1 MASNVPYTGVPTV
14 QPSFDAT
21 PSMSSNIP
29 MDAFGAGVAGAV
41 GHLGK
46 AVEGAGSE
54 LYSRAIAMQQLNE
67 QANAAN
73 AVAEFTTAQG
83 EKYAQYST
91 LSGKN
96 AVDGYKP
103 YIEDLNATREAIG
116 QKLSSPYAQ
125 KVYLQESRSIQ
136 ARSVFSAA
144 AHSGRE
150 GKNYA
155 IGSTQSLID
164 ARTNA
169 AALAPQDDESYQA
182 ALEQN
187 AKDVKHLGDLHGWD
201 SQAVAN
207 ATQQMNSKMTM
218 GRIQGLAK
226 SDVPSAQKLLDAAV
240 KAGNITGDDLG
251 RAQSYI
257 RTQKLSVA
265 SRQEASR
272 MFTGDNPSIGQGK
285 VPVENI
291 LEAIAGNEGAD
302 YGMIHPTK
310 VTHKVK
316 GQMITEQA
324 LGRYGVMQSN
334 LQDWLKE
341 AGMPAMTEQE
351 FLNNPKAQDKL
362 AGFKLGQYQEEGG
375 SASAAANKWFTG
387 SYTPDP
393 KKTDGISTAAG
404 YQKKFLAGLAKNS
417 GAAEISTAARAR
429 SKQLFGDDAE
439 AEDAMEQQ
447 ALIRHSRDKSMARE
461 AEYEARQT
469 IEDAL
474 VPAKDGKLVT
484 SIEDVQDP
492 KVQAAW
498 DQLKPSQQNRYR
510 RLMAQNA
517 KGDYEAT
524 QENQLQYRSWLG
536 KLTDPMAS
544 PEEKRDALNQD
555 FATMA
560 MPAAQRQQ
568 LNMLRAKLWKDQNKN
583 PALNHAMSVSEDILR
598 SAGFTRTKT
607 KEDYDL
613 IRGSMFQI
621 LQERL
626 ERNDPVK
633 TDKELREITSG
644 LVRKIN
650 QTKLFGTLWGGQ
662 EVFKTPIGDIPKGD
676 KEAIINNL
684 AERGIDNP
692 SDKQI
697 QEIYAARM
705 YNHLYGYQKKKES
718 DRNAKMGPTSS
729 SSTPQ
734 VPRSQ

>member
-46 AVEGAGSE
+46 SIEGAGSE

-91 LSGKN
+91 QSGKN

-103 YIEDLNATREAIG
+103 YIDDLNATREAIG

-125 KVYLQESRSIQ
+125 KLYLQESRSIQ

-144 AHSGRE
+144 AHAGRE

-164 ARTNA
+164 ARQNA

-182 ALEQN
+182 SLAQN
-187 AKDVKHLGDLHGWD
+187 ARDARQLGMLEGKDDQWVK
-201 SQAVAN
+201 N
-207 ATQQMNSKMTM
+207 YTQQMNSKMTM

-226 SDVPSAQKLLDAAV
+226 SDVPAAQKLLDTAI
-240 KAGNITGDDLG
+240 KAGNISGDDLG
-251 RAQSYI
+251 RAQTYI
-257 RTQKLSVA
+257 RGQKLSVA
-265 SRQEASR
+265 SRQEAAR
-272 MFTGDNPSIGQGK
+272 MFTGDNPTIGQGK

-302 YGMIHPTK
+302 YGTLHPTK

-341 AGMPAMTEQE
+341 AGMPAMSEQE

-393 KKTDGISTAAG
+393 KVSDKINTAAS

-417 GAAEISTAARAR
+417 GAAEVSKAARSR
-429 SKQLFGDDAE
+429 SKELFGDDAE
-439 AEDAMEQQ
+439 AEDAFEQQ
-447 ALIRHSRDKSMARE
+447 ALTRHSRDKSMARE
-461 AEYEARQT
+461 AEQEARQT

-474 VPAKDGKLVT
+474 IPAKDGKLIT
-484 SIEDVQDP
+484 SIEDIQDP

-498 DQLKPSQQNRYR
+498 DELKPAQQNRYR

-524 QENQLQYRSWLG
+524 QENQLQYRSWIG

-544 PEEKRDALNQD
+544 PEEKRSAMNAD
-555 FATMA
+555 FASLP

-568 LNMLRAKLWKDQNKN
+568 LNQLKAKLWKDQNKN
-583 PALNHAMSVSEDILR
+583 PALNHAMSMSEDILR
-598 SAGFTRTKT
+598 NAGITRTKN
-607 KEDYDL
+607 KDDYDQ
-613 IRGSMFQI
+613 IRGSMFLI
-621 LQERL
+621 LNDRMQAG
-626 ERNDPVK
+626 DPVK
-633 TDKELREITSG
+633 KDEEVRQIASR
-644 LVRKIN
+644 LVRETSQKWMFGLLPGKERAFKI
-650 QTKLFGTLWGGQ
+650 
-662 EVFKTPIGDIPKGD
+662 EVPTS
-676 KEAIINNL
+676 
-684 AERGIDNP
+684 EREYI
-692 SDKQI
+692 
-697 QEIYAARM
+697 
-705 YNHLYGYQKKKES
+705 KKKYLEDAGS
-718 DRNAKMGPTSS
+718 EPTEKDIQSIYNAKMYNQLYGKAKKQQSDAAAAMPTP
-729 SSTPQ
+729 T

>member
-21 PSMSSNIP
+21 PSMSSNLP
-29 MDAFGAGVAGAV
+29 MAAFGTGVASAV
-41 GHLGK
+41 GHIGSAL
-46 AVEGAGSE
+46 EGAGSE

-201 SQAVAN
+201 SRAVAN

-362 AGFKLGQYQEEGG
+362 AGFKLGQYQDEGG
-375 SASAAANKWFTG
+375 SAMAAANRWFTG

-510 RLMAQNA
+510 AIMARNA
-517 KGDYEAT
+517 HGDYQET
-524 QENQLQYRSWLG
+524 QENQIQYRNWIG

-544 PEEKRDALNQD
+544 PDDKRDAMNQD
-555 FATMA
+555 FASMA
-560 MPAAQRQQ
+560 MPWKQRQQ
-568 LNMLRAKLWKDQNKN
+568 LNQLRAKLWKDQNKN
-583 PALNHAMSVSEDILR
+583 PALNHAMSISEDILR
-598 SAGFTRTKT
+598 NAGITRTKN
-607 KEDYDL
+607 KDDYDQ
-613 IRGSMFQI
+613 IRGSMFLI
-621 LQERL
+621 LNDRATA
-626 ERNDPVK
+626 NDPVK
-633 TDKELREITSG
+633 KDEEVRQIASR
-644 LVRKIN
+644 LVRDVNQKWMFGILPGKEKAFKI
-650 QTKLFGTLWGGQ
+650 
-662 EVFKTPIGDIPKGD
+662 EIPE
-676 KEAIINNL
+676 KEREYI
-684 AERGIDNP
+684 
-692 SDKQI
+692 
-697 QEIYAARM
+697 
-705 YNHLYGYQKKKES
+705 KKKYLEDAGS
-718 DRNAKMGPTSS
+718 EPTEKDIQSIYNAKMYNQLYGKAKKQASDAAAAMPAPT
-729 SSTPQ
+729 

>member
-1 MASNVPYTGVPTV
+1 MASNVPYTGVPAV

-46 AVEGAGSE
+46 SIEGAGSE

-91 LSGKN
+91 QSGKN

-103 YIEDLNATREAIG
+103 YIDDLNATREAIG

-125 KVYLQESRSIQ
+125 KMYLQQSRSIQ

-144 AHSGRE
+144 AHAGRE

-164 ARTNA
+164 ARQNA

-182 ALEQN
+182 SLAQN
-187 AKDVKHLGDLHGWD
+187 ARDARQLGVLEGKDDQWVK
-201 SQAVAN
+201 N
-207 ATQQMNSKMTM
+207 YTQQMNSKMTM

-226 SDVPSAQKLLDAAV
+226 SEVPSAQKLLDAAL
-240 KAGNITGDDLG
+240 KAGNISGDDLG
-251 RAQSYI
+251 RAQTYI
-257 RTQKLSVA
+257 RGQKLSVA
-265 SRQEASR
+265 SRQEAAR
-272 MFTGDNPSIGQGK
+272 MFTGDNPAIGQGK

-302 YGMIHPTK
+302 YGTLHPTK

-341 AGMPAMTEQE
+341 AGMPAMSEQE

-362 AGFKLGQYQEEGG
+362 AGFKLGQFQEEGG

-393 KKTDGISTAAG
+393 KVSDKINTAAS

-417 GAAEISTAARAR
+417 GAAEVSKAARDR
-429 SKQLFGDDAE
+429 SKELFGDDAE
-439 AEDAMEQQ
+439 AEDAFEQQ
-447 ALIRHSRDKSMARE
+447 ALTRHSRDKSMARE
-461 AEYEARQT
+461 AEYEANQT

-474 VPAKDGKLVT
+474 IPGKDGKFVT
-484 SIEDVQDP
+484 SIEEVQDP
-492 KVQAAW
+492 KVRAAW
-498 DQLKPSQQNRYR
+498 DDLRPSQRARFEQRMR
-510 RLMAQNA
+510 MNA
-517 KGDYEAT
+517 RGDYGETA
-524 QENQLQYRSWLG
+524 ENQAEYRKWAG
-536 KLTDPMAS
+536 RLTDPMAS
-544 PEEKRDALNQD
+544 PDDKIAAMNED
-555 FATMA
+555 FMNKP
-560 MPAAQRQQ
+560 MPARDRQT
-568 LNMLRAKLWKDQNKN
+568 LNGLKNKLWKDQNQN
-583 PALNHAMSVSEDILR
+583 PALNRAMGAADDIFR
-598 SAGFTRTKT
+598 QAGITRTKR
-607 KEDYDL
+607 KDDYDL
-613 IRGSMFQI
+613 IRGSMFAIMQDRI
-621 LQERL
+621 AQG
-626 ERNDPVK
+626 DPVK
-633 TDKELREITSG
+633 TTKEMREIASSF
-644 LVRKIN
+644 VRQVN
-650 QTKLFGTLWGGQ
+650 QTKIWGTVWGGNEAFKNEVPEKMKQ
-662 EVFKTPIGDIPKGD
+662 EIIKGYM
-676 KEAIINNL
+676 
-684 AERGIDNP
+684 ERYEREPDA
-692 SDKQI
+692 KAI
-697 QEIYAARM
+697 QEIYNARM
-705 YNHLYGYQKKKES
+705 YNELYGKAKKMQS
-718 DRNAKMGPTSS
+718 DKNAATGPSS
-729 SSTPQ
+729 YTPQ

>member
-41 GHLGK
+41 GHLGR

-257 RTQKLSVA
+257 RTQKLSVS

-302 YGMIHPTK
+302 YGTIHPTK

-362 AGFKLGQYQEEGG
+362 AGFKLGQFQEEGG

-387 SYTPDP
+387 SYKPDP
-393 KKTDGISTAAG
+393 NVSDKINTAAS
-404 YQKKFLAGLAKNS
+404 YQKKFLAGLARNA
-417 GAAEISTAARAR
+417 GASEISNAARAR

-439 AEDAMEQQ
+439 AEDAFESQ
-447 ALIRHSRDKSMARE
+447 ALTRHARDKSMARE

-524 QENQLQYRSWLG
+524 QENQLQYRSWIG

-544 PEEKRDALNQD
+544 SEEKREAMNAD
-555 FATMA
+555 FATLP

-568 LNMLRAKLWKDQNKN
+568 LNMLKAKLWKDQNKN
-583 PALNHAMSVSEDILR
+583 PALNHAMSISYDILR
-598 SAGFTRTKT
+598 NAGITRTKN
-607 KEDYDL
+607 KDDYDQ
-613 IRGSMFQI
+613 IRGSMFLI
-621 LQERL
+621 LNDRV
-626 ERNDPVK
+626 NSGDPVK
-633 TDKELREITSG
+633 KDEEVRQIASR
-644 LVRKIN
+644 LVRDVNQKWMFGILPGKEKAFKI
-650 QTKLFGTLWGGQ
+650 
-662 EVFKTPIGDIPKGD
+662 EVPE
-676 KEAIINNL
+676 KEREYI
-684 AERGIDNP
+684 
-692 SDKQI
+692 
-697 QEIYAARM
+697 
-705 YNHLYGYQKKKES
+705 KKKYLKDAGSEPNEKDIQS
-718 DRNAKMGPTSS
+718 IYNAKMYDQLYGKAKKQASDAAAAMPAPT
-729 SSTPQ
+729 

>member
-46 AVEGAGSE
+46 SIEGAGSE

-91 LSGKN
+91 QSGKN

-103 YIEDLNATREAIG
+103 YIDDLNATRESIG

-125 KVYLQESRSIQ
+125 KLYLQESRSIQ

-144 AHSGRE
+144 AHAGRE

-164 ARTNA
+164 ARQNA

-182 ALEQN
+182 SLAQN
-187 AKDVKHLGDLHGWD
+187 ARDARQLGVLEGKDDQWVK
-201 SQAVAN
+201 N
-207 ATQQMNSKMTM
+207 YTQQMNSKMTM

-240 KAGNITGDDLG
+240 KAGNITGEDLG

-285 VPVENI
+285 APVENI

-362 AGFKLGQYQEEGG
+362 AGFKLGQYQDEGG
-375 SASAAANKWFTG
+375 SAIAAANRWFTG

-544 PEEKRDALNQD
+544 PEEKREAMNTD

-583 PALNHAMSVSEDILR
+583 PALNHAMSISDDILR
-598 SAGFTRTKT
+598 NAGITRSKN
-607 KEDYDL
+607 KDDYDQ
-613 IRGSMFQI
+613 IRGSMFLI
-621 LQERL
+621 LNDRM
-626 ERNDPVK
+626 NAGDPVK
-633 TDKELREITSG
+633 KDEEIRQISSR
-644 LVRKIN
+644 LVREVSNGKW
-650 QTKLFGTLWGGQ
+650 FGILPSKEQ
-662 EVFKTPIGDIPKGD
+662 AFKVQVPEKEKQYIIDKYTADTGSAPTEKDIQ
-676 KEAIINNL
+676 
-684 AERGIDNP
+684 
-692 SDKQI
+692 S
-697 QEIYAARM
+697 IY
-705 YNHLYGYQKKKES
+705 
-718 DRNAKMGPTSS
+718 NAKMYNQLYGKAKKQASDAAAAMTPT
-729 SSTPQ
+729 

>member
-29 MDAFGAGVAGAV
+29 MDAFGAGVASAV

-46 AVEGAGSE
+46 SIEGAGNE

-73 AVAEFTTAQG
+73 AVAEFTTAMG

-91 LSGKN
+91 LSGKA

-103 YIEDLNATREAIG
+103 YIDDLNATREAVG
-116 QKLSSPYAQ
+116 QKLGSPYAQ
-125 KVYLQESRSIQ
+125 KMYLQESRSIQ

-150 GKNYA
+150 GKAYA
-155 IGSTQSLID
+155 IGSTQSVID
-164 ARTNA
+164 SRQNA
-169 AALAPQDDESYQA
+169 AALAPQDEDSYKA
-182 ALEQN
+182 SLEQN
-187 AKDVKHLGDLHGWD
+187 AADAKHLGDLKGWD
-201 SQAVAN
+201 EQTTKN
-207 ATQQMNSKMTM
+207 YTQQMNSKMTM

-226 SDVPSAQKLLDAAV
+226 SDVPAAQKLLDAAV
-240 KAGNITGDDLG
+240 KAGNISGDDLG
-251 RAQSYI
+251 RAQTYI
-257 RTQKLSVA
+257 RGQKLSVA
-265 SRQEASR
+265 SRQEATR
-272 MFTGDNPSIGQGK
+272 MFTGDNPTIGQGK

-302 YGMIHPTK
+302 YGTLHPTK

-341 AGMPAMTEQE
+341 AGMPAMSEQE

-393 KKTDGISTAAG
+393 KVSDKINTAAS

-417 GAAEISTAARAR
+417 GAAEVSKAARDR
-429 SKQLFGDDAE
+429 SKELFGDDAE
-439 AEDAMEQQ
+439 AEDAFEAQ
-447 ALIRHSRDKSMARE
+447 ALTRHSRDKSMARE
-461 AEYEARQT
+461 AEQEARQT

-474 VPAKDGKLVT
+474 VPAKDGKLIT
-484 SIEDVQDP
+484 SIEDIQDP

-498 DQLKPSQQNRYR
+498 DELKPAQQNRYR

-524 QENQLQYRSWLG
+524 QENQLQYRSWIG

-544 PEEKRDALNQD
+544 PEEKRSAMNAD
-555 FATMA
+555 FASLP

-568 LNMLRAKLWKDQNKN
+568 LNQLKAKLWKDQNKN
-583 PALNHAMSVSEDILR
+583 PALNHAMSMSEDILR
-598 SAGFTRTKT
+598 NAGITRTKN
-607 KEDYDL
+607 KDDYDQ
-613 IRGSMFQI
+613 IRGSMFLI
-621 LQERL
+621 LNDRMQAG
-626 ERNDPVK
+626 DPVK
-633 TDKELREITSG
+633 KDEEVRQIASR
-644 LVRKIN
+644 LVRETSQKWMFGLLPGKERAFKI
-650 QTKLFGTLWGGQ
+650 
-662 EVFKTPIGDIPKGD
+662 EVPTS
-676 KEAIINNL
+676 
-684 AERGIDNP
+684 EREYI
-692 SDKQI
+692 
-697 QEIYAARM
+697 
-705 YNHLYGYQKKKES
+705 KKKYLEDAGS
-718 DRNAKMGPTSS
+718 EPTEKDIQSIYNAKMYNQLYGKAKKQASDAAAAMPAPT
-729 SSTPQ
+729 